1 MEVADSAPAPIVRG
15 RDLIALGLRPGE
27 TFGGILKACYEAQ
40 LDGVFRDLAGGVKY
54 VRGMIEDI
62 YRTKD
67 KTTNE
72 GAENGRADSG
82 A

>member
-1 MEVADSAPAPIVRG
+1 MLFRS
-15 RDLIALGLRPGE
+15 
-27 TFGGILKACYEAQ
+27 LKACYEAQ

-62 YRTKD
+62 YRKKD